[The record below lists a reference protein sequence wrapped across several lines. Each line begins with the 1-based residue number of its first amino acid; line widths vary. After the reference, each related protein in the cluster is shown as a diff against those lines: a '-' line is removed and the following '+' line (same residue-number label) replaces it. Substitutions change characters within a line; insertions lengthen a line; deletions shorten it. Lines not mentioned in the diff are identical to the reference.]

1 MRRNSRECRER
12 KKLKPRSCVADRDW
26 GKQHGASVCFWRRQT
41 RWLAIA
47 KGLVAVG
54 AAVPVLL
61 VLASF
66 ACLWLLLFLSSFV
79 RPQTRSLSLSLL
91 LLLLLL
97 LLWLSIPSKNTR
109 RKEGTHEGTNKRQ
122 HANGSTQVSQH
133 HSPRLR
139 SIQLHKQ
146 SHTFEFIS
154 VHLTALHWIAL
165 QTHTHTHTH
174 K

>member
-1 MRRNSRECRER
+1 MI
-12 KKLKPRSCVADRDW
+12 
-26 GKQHGASVCFWRRQT
+26 GANNM
-41 RWLAIA
+41 
-47 KGLVAVG
+47 
-54 AAVPVLL
+54 VPVFVFGGDRHGGWRLQKDLSRLEQPFLFSWYSRRLCVFGCCCFCHRLFALKL
-61 VLASF
+61 VL
-66 ACLWLLLFLSSFV
+66 
-79 RPQTRSLSLSLL
+79 SLSLS

-165 QTHTHTHTH
+165 QTHTHTH

>member
-66 ACLWLLLFLSSFV
+66 VCLWLLLFLSSFV
-79 RPQTRSLSLSLL
+79 RPQTRSLSLSLSL
-91 LLLLLL
+91 VVVVVVVVVDSLQER
-97 LLWLSIPSKNTR
+97 T
-109 RKEGTHEGTNKRQ
+109 KERTKD
-122 HANGSTQVSQH
+122 STQTDQ
-133 HSPRLR
+133 R
-139 SIQLHKQ
+139 K
-146 SHTFEFIS
+146 SHNIT
-154 VHLTALHWIAL
+154 HLD
-165 QTHTHTHTH
+165 
-174 K
+174 